1 MTYPTSEAREAL
13 LTQIASM
20 IPRADELGRNVIVGI
35 DGVDGSGKT
44 VFADALGVVLSSL
57 QPTVRISIDGFHRR
71 RPERYRLGRDS
82 AEGFFRDSYDYEA
95 FDRHVVTPLRSGAGP
110 YLTAS
115 HDLDSDELL
124 DGPVHHLATP
134 SVVLIDGIFLHR
146 PELRDVWDFSV
157 FLRVDFAVSV
167 ARMAVRDGSDPD
179 PDAASNARYVGGQ
192 RIYLGEN
199 DPESR
204 ATLVVDNDEILAPRI
219 VPGRGAQGEDG
230 PAE

>member
-1 MTYPTSEAREAL
+1 MTYPTSDVRDDLLAR
-13 LTQIASM
+13 IASA
-20 IPRADELGRNVIVGI
+20 IPRADDLGRNVLVGI

-44 VFADALGVVLSSL
+44 VFADALGATLAYL

-82 AEGFFRDSYDYEA
+82 PEGFFQDSYDYEA
-95 FDRHVVTPLRSGAGP
+95 FVRHVVVPLRSGAGP
-110 YLTAS
+110 YLVAS
-115 HDLDSDELL
+115 HDLDNDELL
-124 DGPVHHLATP
+124 DGPLHHLDTP
-134 SVVLIDGIFLHR
+134 SVVLVDGIFLHR
-146 PELRDVWDFSV
+146 PELRDVWDFSI
-157 FLRVDFAVSV
+157 FLRVAFAVSV

-204 ATLVVDNDEILAPRI
+204 ATLIVDNNEILAPRI
-219 VPGRGAQGEDG
+219 VPAGTAPTESGT
-230 PAE
+230 AE